1 MKILIVE
8 DEKNI
13 VLSLKLMLEKMGH
26 DVVCTRSG
34 VEALEISR
42 KISPD
47 LVLLDIV
54 LPGMDGFLVCQA
66 MRKESDTSK
75 TPIIF
80 ISALS
85 REEDIKKALN
95 AGANEYIVKPFTPE
109 KIRETVEKWL

>member
-1 MKILIVE
+1 VTILIVE

-66 MRKESDTSK
+66 MRKEPDTSK

-85 REEDIKKALN
+85 REEDIKKAFN
-95 AGANEYIVKPFTPE
+95 AGASEYIVKPFTPE
-109 KIRETVEKWL
+109 KIRESVEKWL